1 MYQGKVISVA
11 MQNAG
16 VAVLTFDAQDK
27 SVNTFNNQAVK
38 EFTEILDLLEAAN
51 NIKGLILRSAKK
63 TFIVGADITEFGSAF
78 SAGADGI
85 KAYLAINI
93 KNLNRLE
100 DLPFPTV
107 AAINGIA
114 LGGGCELT
122 LACDY
127 RVADTSLRIGLPET
141 QLGIMPGWGGT
152 VRLPRIA
159 GLDTAI
165 DWIASGKEKRA
176 PQALEAL
183 VVDAVVAPEQLEAAA
198 LHTLN
203 ECIAGRFDYKA
214 RRLAKKSPM
223 ALNQVE
229 AGMAFETAKAFIA
242 SKAGKNYPAP
252 VTAVKSM
259 QRSYD
264 KNREEAHLVES
275 EGFVRV
281 ATTDV
286 ALSLVGLFLND
297 QLLGKKA
304 KGWQKQ
310 AAGEITQAAVVGA
323 GIMGGGIAYQSALK
337 GTPVLL
343 KDINAAGI
351 ELGLKEA
358 TKLFNKRVERSRMT
372 PLEMAGALNRIDPT
386 LHYADFDNVNM
397 VVEAV
402 VEHPKVKH
410 QVLGEIEASVS
421 DDTIIASNTS
431 TISISYLAGALKRPE
446 NFCGMHFFNPVHAM
460 PLVEVIRGEKTS
472 DQAVAR
478 TVAYANTL
486 GKKAIVIKNCPGFLV
501 NRVLFPY
508 LAGFSMLVRDGVDYQ
523 RIDKVMER
531 WGWPMGPAYLLD
543 VVGLDTAVHAEKVM
557 AQGYPER
564 MQRDFTSCID
574 VLYGAER
581 LGQKNNKGFYDYA
594 PDKKGKP
601 QKTPSKEAQ
610 ALVAAGV
617 AGNTDITD
625 EEIIARMMIPMATEL
640 TRCLEEGIVETPS
653 EADMALVYGVG
664 FPPFRGGV
672 FRWLDSMEKGALAT
686 LSDQYKNLGPLYE
699 LPALLAEKVQKG
711 EFFYPRG

>member
-11 MQNAG
+11 MQDDG
-16 VAVLTFDAQDK
+16 VAILTFDAQGE
-27 SVNTFNNQAVK
+27 SVNTFNSTAVK
-38 EFTEILDLLEAAN
+38 EFTAVLDLFEKTN
-51 NIKGLILRSAKK
+51 EIKGLILRSAKK
-63 TFIVGADITEFGSAF
+63 AFIVGADIMEFGAVF
-78 SAGADGI
+78 TIGADGI
-85 KAYLAINI
+85 KDYLALNIN
-93 KNLNRLE
+93 NLNRLE

-114 LGGGCELT
+114 LGGGFELC

-127 RVADTSLRIGLPET
+127 RVADTKVRIGLPET
-141 QLGIMPGWGGT
+141 KLGIMPGWGGT

-165 DWIASGKEKRA
+165 DWIASGKEQRA
-176 PQALEAL
+176 DSALKTL
-183 VVDAVVAPEQLEAAA
+183 VVDAVVEPEQLEAVA
-198 LHTLN
+198 LHTLK
-203 ECIAGRFDYKA
+203 ECMEGRFDYQA
-214 RRLAKKSPM
+214 RRVIKKSPM

-252 VTAVKSM
+252 LTAVKSM
-259 QRSYD
+259 QRSFD
-264 KNREEAHLVES
+264 KNREEALAVES

-286 ALSLVGLFLND
+286 ARSLVGLFLND

-304 KGWQKQ
+304 RHWQKQ
-310 AAGEITQAAVVGA
+310 ASGENAQSAVVGA

-343 KDINAAGI
+343 KDINSAGI

-358 TKLFNKRVERSRMT
+358 TKLFNKRVERSRMSA
-372 PLEMAGALNRIDPT
+372 LEMAQALNRIDPT
-386 LHYADFDNVNM
+386 LHYADFEGVDI

-410 QVLGEIEASVS
+410 QVLAEIEANVS

-472 DQAVAR
+472 DQAIAR

-486 GKKAIVIKNCPGFLV
+486 GKKPIVIKDCPGFLV

-557 AQGYPER
+557 AEGYPER

-574 VLYGAER
+574 VLFEAKR
-581 LGQKNNKGFYDYA
+581 FGQKNNQGFYDYA
-594 PDKKGKP
+594 PDKRGKP
-601 QKTPSKEAQ
+601 QKSPSNTAVT
-610 ALVAAGV
+610 LVASGSSAP
-617 AGNTDITD
+617 ADISD
-625 EEIIARMMIPMATEL
+625 EDIIARMMIPMATEL
-640 TRCLEEGIVETPS
+640 VRCLEEGIVETPS
-653 EADMALVYGVG
+653 EADMALIYGVG

-672 FRWLDSMEKGALAT
+672 FRWIDSLGASEFAILAA
-686 LSDQYKNLGPLYE
+686 QYKNLGPLYE
-699 LPALLAEKVQKG
+699 LPALLAEKAQSG
-711 EFFYPRG
+711 ESFYPRG